1 MKQIKLYLAL
11 VMIALAAFGCSKTPT
26 ETPTPTPTAT
36 TIPAAQE
43 ATVAGIAADQTL
55 SGVEQV
61 QGNMDML
68 SGGSISLTS
77 RQDYEVKTPPDT
89 SWHYDSTTQWWW
101 QTFSSQYRWGVHLMA
116 DPWYGPDTTVSPDSV
131 ELKYEWVD
139 TTAYKWTY
147 YYTIG
152 WQTKPNTV
160 HGLWKWDFPY
170 EVLGVNYGYYW
181 HLTFDNVG
189 VNDHSGHFAY
199 TGTYPVLSGTGY
211 VMAIITGE
219 ITLIADGSG
228 DGTVSAGGVEF
239 CRMHFNADGTVPRGY
254 YTLLSENWATQH
266 TFTSK

>member
-26 ETPTPTPTAT
+26 ETPPPTTTAT

-43 ATVAGIAADQTL
+43 ATVGDMAATQTL

-77 RQDYEVKTPPDT
+77 SLGSGVKTPPDT
-89 SWHYDSTTQWWW
+89 SWHYDSTTNWWW
-101 QTFSSQYRWGVHLMA
+101 YTYSSEYRWGIHMMP
-116 DPWYGPDTTVSPDSV
+116 DPWYGTDTLNPDSV
-131 ELKYEWVD
+131 EFKYELVD
-139 TTAYKWTY
+139 TTFKWTW

-160 HGLWKWDFPY
+160 HGLWKYDFPY
-170 EVLGVNYGYYW
+170 TVLGVDYGYYW

-199 TGTYPVLSGTGY
+199 TGTYPVLNGTGY
-211 VMAIITGE
+211 VMATITGE

-239 CRMHFNADGTVPRGY
+239 CRMHFNAYNASPRGY
-254 YTLLSENWATQH
+254 YTLLSESWATPH
-266 TFTSK
+266 NISK